1 MTAERFPSLP
11 DATLARAELA
21 ASGAGPAGHPDDD
34 LVVVPARHPWRWL
47 SAAIVAIL
55 VAQLVRAVATNPNF
69 HWPVIAKYLFSEIIL
84 SGLMLTVWLTVVTML
99 VGGALGIGLAT
110 MRLSRNPLISGASA
124 CYLWFFRGTP
134 LLVQLVIW
142 YNMAALFPTYSFGVP
157 FGPTLFHG
165 SVNDL
170 ITPYTAA
177 ILGLGLNEG
186 AYMAEIVRAGLSSV
200 DRGQLDAA
208 RALGMT
214 PLKTFH
220 RVTLPQAMPFILP
233 PTGNQ
238 TIGMLKTT
246 SLVSVLALS
255 DLLYS
260 AQSIYSRNYQTIPLL
275 LVACF
280 WYLVATSVLSLVQ
293 SRIERRFNRGGPRPA
308 RHALSL
314 LFPLRRRAA

>member
-1 MTAERFPSLP
+1 MTAERRSSPSRAAP
-11 DATLARAELA
+11 AGGDVDRLADG
-21 ASGAGPAGHPDDD
+21 SAGHPDDD
-34 LVVVPARHPWRWL
+34 LVVVSARHPWRWL
-47 SAAIVAIL
+47 SAAIVAIVL
-55 VAQLVRAVATNPNF
+55 VQLVRAVAENPNF
-69 HWPVIAKYLFSEIIL
+69 HWSVIAKYLFSEIIL
-84 SGLMLTVWLTVVTML
+84 SGLELTVWLTVVTML
-99 VGGALGIGLAT
+99 LGGVLGVGLAV
-110 MRLSRNPLISGASA
+110 MRRSHNPLISGASA

-157 FGPTLFHG
+157 FGPTLLHG

-200 DRGQLDAA
+200 EAGQLDAA

-214 PLKTFH
+214 PVKTFR
-220 RVTLPQAMPFILP
+220 RVTLPQAKPFILP

-275 LVACF
+275 LVACI
-280 WYLVATSVLSLVQ
+280 WYLVATSVLSIIQ
-293 SRIERRFNRGGPRPA
+293 SRVERHFRRGSL
-308 RHALSL
+308 HATRSTLSL
-314 LFPLRRRAA
+314 FYMRRQPA

>member
-1 MTAERFPSLP
+1 ML
-11 DATLARAELA
+11 LA
-21 ASGAGPAGHPDDD
+21 AE
-34 LVVVPARHPWRWL
+34 V
-47 SAAIVAIL
+47 
-55 VAQLVRAVATNPNF
+55 VRAVATNPNF
-69 HWPVIAKYLFSEIIL
+69 HWPVIGRYLFSDVIL
-84 SGLMLTVWLTVVTML
+84 SGLALTLWLTVVTML
-99 VGGALGIGLAT
+99 VGAALGVGLAT
-110 MRLSRNPLISGASA
+110 MRLSRNPLMSGASA

-142 YNMAALFPTYSFGVP
+142 YNMAALFPTYSFGIP
-157 FGPTLFHG
+157 FGPTLARG

-200 DRGQLDAA
+200 DRGQIDAA
-208 RALGMT
+208 RALGMA
-214 PLKTFH
+214 PLRAFR
-220 RVTLPQAMPFILP
+220 RVTLPQAMPFIMP

-280 WYLVATSVLSLVQ
+280 WYLAATSVLSLVQ
-293 SRIERRFNRGGPRPA
+293 GRIERRFSRGGA
-308 RHALSL
+308 RASRTLLSRLLSL
-314 LFPLRRRAA
+314 RARAA